1 MVSLEIL
8 KKLTIK
14 TPAKI
19 VLVVMDG
26 VGGLPHPETGK
37 TELESAHTPNLDEI
51 AKEGIC
57 GLMDPIV
64 PGITPGS
71 GPAHLALFGYD
82 PIEYEIGR
90 GVVEALGIGF
100 DLQPTDVAARGNF
113 ATTDDKGII
122 VDRRAGRIETE
133 KTQELCQMLQENIK
147 LSEGEVFIR
156 PGKMHRLV
164 AIFRGENLSGELTD
178 SDPQKEGKSPRPV
191 TALSPEGRR
200 TASLVN
206 EFIEKARM
214 LLKDRP
220 RANILLL
227 RGFAKHPQIPTMS
240 DIYNLTPAAIA
251 TYPMYRGLAK
261 LVGMEI
267 LSVGVSLKDEFEA
280 LKENYA
286 RFDFFYLHLKETDT
300 AGEDGDFRRK
310 VKVIEEFDCFL
321 PIINEL
327 QPEVLIVTGD
337 HSTPALLKAHS
348 WHPLPF
354 VLKSSWCIPDRITK
368 FSERACRNGSLGRF
382 SALSVMLL
390 AMAHAL
396 KLGKYGA

>member
-1 MVSLEIL
+1 MVGLEIL
-8 KKLTIK
+8 KKLAIK
-14 TPAKI
+14 SAAKI
-19 VLVVMDG
+19 VLLVIDG

-37 TELESAHTPNLDEI
+37 TELESAHTPNLDKI

-57 GLMDPIV
+57 GLMDPIA

-82 PIEYEIGR
+82 PVKYEIGR
-90 GVVEALGIGF
+90 GVLEALGIGF
-100 DLQPTDVAARGNF
+100 DLQPTDVAARANF
-113 ATTDDKGII
+113 AIMDDKGII

-133 KTQELCQMLQENIK
+133 KTQELCRMLQENIK

-178 SDPQKEGKSPRPV
+178 SDPQKEGRPPRPV
-191 TALSPEGRR
+191 TALSSEGQR

-206 EFIEKARM
+206 EFIDKARI
-214 LLKDRP
+214 LLKDCYP
-220 RANILLL
+220 ANMLLL
-227 RGFAKHPQIPTMS
+227 RGFAKHPQIPTLS
-240 DIYNLTPAAIA
+240 EIYNLTPAAIT

-267 LSVGVSLKDEFEA
+267 LSTGLSLKDEFEA
-280 LKENYA
+280 LKGNYA

-300 AGEDGDFRRK
+300 AGEDGDFARK
-310 VKVIEEFDCFL
+310 VKVIEEFDRLL
-321 PIINEL
+321 PILDEL
-327 QPEVLIVTGD
+327 QPEVLMVTGD
-337 HSTPALLKAHS
+337 HSTPARLKAHS

-354 VLKSSWCIPDRITK
+354 VLKSSWCIPDGITK

-382 SALSVMLL
+382 AALSVMPL